1 MDVITPLAVN
11 PTKGAKVLGVS
22 RSKFYEL
29 LKDGELPLIKIGSR
43 SLVRIADIENLLA
56 SLATRGQR

>member
-1 MDVITPLAVN
+1 MDVISPLAVN

-29 LKDGELPLIKIGSR
+29 LKGGELPLIKIGSR
-43 SLVRIADIENLLA
+43 SLVRIADIEKLLA
-56 SLATRGQR
+56 SLASRGQR